1 MAKPP
6 PKLSGLIKSGSVVPT
21 IPLHAL
27 PDMPQ
32 AKSASTGTPA
42 NDADMQHSQ
51 VTHAQGSNRQ
61 LQQISIHLIDANP
74 LAPREVYTAEMIL
87 QRAENLRTQGQHD
100 PIHVIPNPNASGRF
114 IICDGWT
121 RVQACREH
129 KVLDSLLAEIH
140 YDLSLEA
147 AAWFGYEQNECRQQH
162 CDFDRAMFYEKLIIA
177 GESAAEISRRAKL
190 SKTLMSFY
198 RAYAKLPEDVLE
210 LVRQYPDKFGAN
222 SAYQLLKVHEKCGQ
236 RRAVSL
242 AHKFAA
248 EDQPLRWLSN
258 QVQALLNPSGSK
270 STSPSKQIKYSNG
283 YYKQRGDI
291 FEMSIAVPDDKRLAF
306 ATALESLLDTVAVVL
321 PVEPEPPQDA
331 DKPVRN
337 D

>member
-6 PKLSGLIKSGSVVPT
+6 PKLSGLIKSGSIVPAV
-21 IPLHAL
+21 PRHAL
-27 PDMPQ
+27 PDMP
-32 AKSASTGTPA
+32 ATKPVAATPA
-42 NDADMQHSQ
+42 NEIAISPEQKPLTPGTDR
-51 VTHAQGSNRQ
+51 N
-61 LQQISIHLIDANP
+61 LQQINIHLIDPNP

-87 QRAENLRTQGQHD
+87 QRAENLRSQGQHD
-100 PIHVIPNPNASGRF
+100 PIHVIPNPNAPGRF

-140 YDLSLEA
+140 HDQGLED

-162 CDFDRAMFYEKLIIA
+162 CDLDRAMFYEKLIMA
-177 GESAAEISRRAKL
+177 GESAAEIARRAKL

-198 RAYAKLPEDVLE
+198 RAYAKLPEDILE
-210 LVRQYPDKFGAN
+210 LVRQYPEKFGAN

-242 AHKFAA
+242 ANKFAA

-258 QVQALLNPSGSK
+258 QVQALLNPSGAK

-283 YYKQRGDI
+283 YYKQRGDT
-291 FEMSIAVPDDKRLAF
+291 FEVSIAVPDHQRLAF
-306 ATALESLLDTVAVVL
+306 AIALEDLLDTVAVVL
-321 PVEPEPPQDA
+321 PAAPEQDA
-331 DKPVRN
+331 DSRH